1 MISGISP
8 SSLNESGI
16 SALESRMQQIEAMIQ
31 SMEARK
37 ATVLKNSGATLPVNP
52 IGETTGPKPFQFYLP
67 QTGGPSHGPAID
79 SGTESVKSLQ
89 GNAAFQMAQPL
100 VENLSSR
107 YGVDKTLVNAII
119 QQESGFNPQAVSH
132 AGASGLM
139 QLMPG
144 TAKDL
149 GVNDPRDPAQNLDGG
164 IRYIKSLL
172 NQFNGNIPLA
182 LAAYNAG
189 PGAVNRYKGVP
200 PYQETQKYVR
210 NILSMYLQNKQ
221 LG

>member
-16 SALESRMQQIEAMIQ
+16 SALESRMQQIESLIQ

-37 ATVLKNSGATLPVNP
+37 AAVLKNSGATLPVNP
-52 IGETTGPKPFQFYLP
+52 IGETAGPKPFQFYLP
-67 QTGGPSHGPAID
+67 QTGGPSFNP
-79 SGTESVKSLQ
+79 GTESVKGPQ
-89 GNAAFQMAQPL
+89 GNAAFQMVQPL
-100 VENLSSR
+100 VENLSAR

-119 QQESGFNPQAVSH
+119 QQESGFNSQAVSH
-132 AGASGLM
+132 AGATGLM

-149 GVNDPRDPAQNLDGG
+149 GVSDPRDPAQNLDGG

-189 PGAVNRYKGVP
+189 PGAVTRYKGVP